1 MTFED
6 VQDSVNQWLWDK
18 EEQTYF
24 WILNTDRESTTIDV
38 KGLGGVETR
47 LFFSPGRFLST
58 RKKYRKRRY
67 FMTKKEL
74 SQLYYLKKEIK
85 EQQRR
90 IAELEA
96 AATKCTANISGMP
109 SGKGISDKV
118 GQYAAQIADL
128 KAILDLN
135 LKKSFYELNKL
146 TRYIESIE
154 DSEMKLIFSFRYI
167 QNMSWYEISK
177 NLGSLGDGSTERKKH
192 NRFLK
197 VSRNS

>member
-1 MTFED
+1 
-6 VQDSVNQWLWDK
+6 
-18 EEQTYF
+18 
-24 WILNTDRESTTIDV
+24 
-38 KGLGGVETR
+38 
-47 LFFSPGRFLST
+47 
-58 RKKYRKRRY
+58 
-67 FMTKKEL
+67 MTKKEL

-118 GQYAAQIADL
+118 GKYAARIADL